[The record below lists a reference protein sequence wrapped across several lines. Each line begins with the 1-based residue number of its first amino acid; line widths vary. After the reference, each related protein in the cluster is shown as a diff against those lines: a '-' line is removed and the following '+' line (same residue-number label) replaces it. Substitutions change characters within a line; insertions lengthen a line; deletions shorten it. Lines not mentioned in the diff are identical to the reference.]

1 LEKAL
6 NNKQDTVD
14 SIKTGVTVQSPP
26 PVVIVSSQTS
36 STIDYRELH
45 VGKLIGS
52 GEFAGKLYL
61 NIA

>member
-14 SIKTGVTVQSPP
+14 SIKIGGTVHHQPP
-26 PVVIVSSQTS
+26 PAVVIVSSQTS
-36 STIDYRELH
+36 SNIDYRELY

-52 GEFAGKLYL
+52 GEFAGNLQ
-61 NIA
+61 

>member
-14 SIKTGVTVQSPP
+14 SIKIGGTVHHQPP
-26 PVVIVSSQTS
+26 PAVVIVSSQTS
-36 STIDYRELH
+36 SNIDYRELY

-52 GEFAGKLYL
+52 GEFAGNLR
-61 NIA
+61 